1 MRAKFLDKMNRMWH
15 RSNIYHIYYRRSGFY
30 TFLGKNSIK
39 MGSLLVLFA
48 IALLLFQH
56 YVGDVGEFFSGI
68 FSSMSTT
75 GVLILFYISETILGM
90 IPPDFFILWA
100 KNFENPFEMVGI
112 LALIS
117 YGGGI
122 SAYIIGRRISY
133 TKKVNHYLNTKF
145 KAQFEFLNKWGG
157 FFVLIAALLPL
168 PFAIASLVAGI
179 VRFPFFRY
187 LFFGLARL
195 LRFYIYAAA
204 LFQIGS

>member
-1 MRAKFLDKMNRMWH
+1 
-15 RSNIYHIYYRRSGFY
+15 
-30 TFLGKNSIK
+30 
-39 MGSLLVLFA
+39 MGSLLVFFA
-48 IALLLFQH
+48 LSLLLFQH
-56 YVGDVGEFFSGI
+56 YVGDVGEFFSSI

-75 GVLILFYISETILGM
+75 TVLVLFYISETILGM

-145 KAQFEFLNKWGG
+145 KTQFEFLNKWGG
-157 FFVLIAALLPL
+157 FFVLLAALLPL

-195 LRFYIYAAA
+195 LRFYIYALA